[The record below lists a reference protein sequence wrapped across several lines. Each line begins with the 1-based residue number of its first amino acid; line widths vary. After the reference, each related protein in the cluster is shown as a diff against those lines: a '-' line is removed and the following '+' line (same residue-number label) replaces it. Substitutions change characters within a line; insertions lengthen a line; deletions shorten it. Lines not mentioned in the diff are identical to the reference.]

1 MIARLL
7 LVLLALAA
15 IVAGLAFLKYGQ
27 IQQEIASFSQPRP
40 DPVVAA
46 ATVESQTWQPTLAA
60 VGTVQAVQGVAV
72 NNQIAGQIKEI
83 LFTSGALVR
92 SGQLLVRL
100 DDDVDQAD
108 LKGLQAA
115 ERLAS
120 IKLERNR
127 KLLKDRAVAQG
138 DVDEITAQLDQARA
152 LVKAKQAIIEQKT
165 IRAPFSGQLGIRAVN
180 LGQYLAA
187 GSTIV
192 SLQALNPVF
201 VDYAMPERHLDQ
213 LRHGQDVRIAVA
225 AYPDRTFDG
234 KIEAISPA
242 IDQGT
247 RNIQIRARFENADLT
262 LKPGMF
268 ARVTTLLPNTGATL
282 TLPREAITFNPY
294 GDSVYLINDVD
305 GKLQVQRRQV
315 VTGTVRGGQVAV
327 LDGLREGDRVVLAG
341 QVKLTNGQSIQ
352 IKPDGEPPSGTDNTT
367 AQQAASR

>member
-27 IQQEIASFSQPRP
+27 IQKEIASFSQPRP

-46 ATVESQTWQPTLAA
+46 VTVESQTWQPTLAA

-72 NNQIAGQIKEI
+72 NNQVAGQVKEI

-92 SGQLLVRL
+92 AGELLVRL

-108 LKGLQAA
+108 LEGLSAA
-115 ERLAS
+115 ERLS
-120 IKLERNR
+120 GLKIERNR

-138 DVDEITAQLDQARA
+138 DVDEISAQLDQARA
-152 LVKAKQAIIEQKT
+152 QVKAKQAIIDKKA
-165 IRAPFSGQLGIRAVN
+165 IRAPFSGQLGIREVN

-201 VDYAMPERHLDQ
+201 VDYALPERHLGE
-213 LRHGQDVRIAVA
+213 LRHGQDARIVVA
-225 AYPDRTFDG
+225 AYPDRTFNG

-268 ARVTTLLPNTGATL
+268 ARVNTLLPSADATL

-294 GDSVYLINDVD
+294 GDSVYLINEVD
-305 GKLQVQRRQV
+305 GKPQVQRRQV
-315 VTGTVRGGQVAV
+315 VTGAARGGQVAV
-327 LDGLREGDRVVLAG
+327 LEGLREGDRVVLAG
-341 QVKLTNGQSIQ
+341 QVKLTNGQGIQ
-352 IKPDGEPPSGTDNTT
+352 IKPDGDDATTTEQAPS
-367 AQQAASR
+367 S